1 MTGGGSSGHISPALA
16 IVRTIDEMASQPD
29 CDWTPQYLYLGG
41 KRGLEKSQAEAAGLR
56 FVGVET
62 GKLRRYFSRENFV
75 DALRVP
81 VGVLQSLR
89 EVRRFA
95 PDVVLATGGY
105 VAVPPVL
112 AASALRIPIL
122 IHEQTT
128 QIGLANRITGR
139 FATRIAL
146 SFDESLH
153 ELTPSLRDKAFVSGN
168 PVRPQIFSGDAARA
182 KSWAGFANEDDALPT
197 LYVTGGSQGAR
208 ILNRNVER
216 VLEVLLERCKIVH
229 QCGEQPAGGE
239 QDFDVLQVAREKLS
253 PQLQRRYF
261 IKRFVR
267 QEIND
272 VFALADL
279 VVSRAGASTINEI
292 CALGK
297 AALYVPLVPTGGDE
311 QTKNARVC
319 ERIGAAV
326 VIKQSDLASENGAQ
340 TLRDRVLELL
350 ENRAQLQQMGE
361 AAKTLAKP
369 DAAKMVA
376 QTVIELAKKEPR
388 NHTEDTE
395 K

>member
-16 IVRTIDEMASQPD
+16 IVLTIDEMAAQPD

-89 EVRRFA
+89 EVKRFA

-112 AASALRIPIL
+112 AAATLRIPIL

-146 SFDESLH
+146 SWDESLH
-153 ELTPSLRDKAFVSGN
+153 DLTPSLRDKAFVAGN
-168 PVRPQIFSGDAARA
+168 PVRPQIFNGDAIRA
-182 KSWAGFANEDDALPT
+182 KNWAGFADEDDDLPT
-197 LYVTGGSQGAR
+197 IYVTGGSQGAR
-208 ILNRNVER
+208 ILNRKTER
-216 VLEVLLERCKIVH
+216 VLEELLMHAKIVH

-239 QDFDVLQVAREKLS
+239 QDFDVLQSAKQKLS
-253 PQLQRRYF
+253 SQLQRRYF
-261 IKRFVR
+261 VTRFVR
-267 QEIND
+267 DEIND

-279 VVSRAGASTINEI
+279 IVSRAGASTINEV

-297 AALYVPLVPTGGDE
+297 AALYIPLVPTGGDE

-319 ERIGAAV
+319 NQIGAAV
-326 VIKQSDLASENGAQ
+326 IVKQSDLSNENGAQ
-340 TLRDRVLELL
+340 ILRDRVLELL
-350 ENRAQLQQMGE
+350 QDRAKLQKMGE
-361 AAKTLAKP
+361 SAKTLAKP
-369 DAAKMVA
+369 DAAKIVA
-376 QTVIELAKKEPR
+376 QAVIGLATQR
-388 NHTEDTE
+388 TLSVSDG
-395 K
+395 

>member
-1 MTGGGSSGHISPALA
+1 
-16 IVRTIDEMASQPD
+16 MAAQPD

-89 EVRRFA
+89 EVKRFA

-112 AASALRIPIL
+112 AAATLRIPIL

-146 SFDESLH
+146 SWDESLH
-153 ELTPSLRDKAFVSGN
+153 DLTPSLRDKAFVAGN
-168 PVRPQIFSGDAARA
+168 PVRPQIFNGDAIRA
-182 KSWAGFANEDDALPT
+182 KNWAGFADEDDDLPT
-197 LYVTGGSQGAR
+197 IYVTGGSQGAR
-208 ILNRNVER
+208 ILNRKTER
-216 VLEVLLERCKIVH
+216 VLEELLMHAKIVH
-229 QCGEQPAGGE
+229 QCGEQPASGE
-239 QDFDVLQVAREKLS
+239 QDFDVLQSAKQKLS
-253 PQLQRRYF
+253 SQLQRRYF
-261 IKRFVR
+261 VTRFVR
-267 QEIND
+267 DEIND

-279 VVSRAGASTINEI
+279 IVSRAGASTINEV

-297 AALYVPLVPTGGDE
+297 AALYIPLVPTGGDE

-319 ERIGAAV
+319 NQIGAAV
-326 VIKQSDLASENGAQ
+326 IVKQSDLSNENGAQ
-340 TLRDRVLELL
+340 ILRDRVLELL
-350 ENRAQLQQMGE
+350 QDRAKLQKMGE
-361 AAKTLAKP
+361 SAKTLAKP
-369 DAAKMVA
+369 DAAKIVA
-376 QTVIELAKKEPR
+376 QAVIDLATQR
-388 NHTEDTE
+388 TLSVSDG
-395 K
+395 